1 MLCIFLENTPPR
13 DDLLIT
19 IKHNEDTYTFSRDLT
34 LKHSQKISDLLNNQE
49 EENTINLDYEHIYD
63 DFQLIADLFN
73 YKRIFINRLNIDFL
87 EYSANYLQIPVL
99 IKKTEKYRNHYND
112 FLKDPIFKELRS
124 LRKQVFSIG
133 QLQCN
138 SDDESDS
145 DYEDDTTNDNTTNS
159 NTNHN
164 ENSNSNE
171 NNNEIITEKDDKK
184 ETNADIEND
193 NKTNTDNNQE
203 INEITKVVV
212 SDETNEETK
221 EYTHQIKYRPG
232 YSSSV
237 THIIYSACIADPLNA
252 EKYLQIVKNDPEIYN
267 DFQKNINSNLFLP
280 TFNTILLKYLLMKIS
295 HFDPFYFNSRSNYL
309 LDTNLSSYFNEID
322 SFYHIFHS
330 HKKSLEIIISII
342 KDDDIGS
349 LQQMNIAHTD
359 AFTNKEKFSL
369 LFQVSMI
376 ASSIKCFKYFLLNC
390 ETLFHHFKFD
400 KNLIRPSIIG
410 GNIEIFRTLLDRY
423 SGSPI
428 DFLNDAILYQ
438 KNDILKWIIVNHVQF
453 LSLYNSCCSKV
464 LYGEKFIKQKWYECR
479 NCYPKHTEG
488 CCKFCAKHCHVNND
502 GEVRLHNPKFNY
514 ISTSCYCDD
523 ECMLSQNMEP
533 VGNKEFVEID
543 DLILLAVFCLNTG
556 ALKILIDEG
565 GYILRCRDRVT
576 KEPYIMND
584 QKLNELIVKMRGYK
598 VMNVEEIGPSNENQ
612 LNSTLFGRLEFMR
625 NALARVRNYPD
636 FQDNQEDNVND
647 IGINNDNDNYEDD
660 LFINTLLD
668 DAVNDVDRQE
678 NDQTNRY
685 MHQLNNFYGDSDDDD
700 LNCLLDTISESDPNE
715 NENDPNE
722 NENNPNEN
730 DPNENE

>member
-252 EKYLQIVKNDPEIYN
+252 EKYLQIVKNDPEI
-267 DFQKNINSNLFLP
+267 
-280 TFNTILLKYLLMKIS
+280 
-295 HFDPFYFNSRSNYL
+295 
-309 LDTNLSSYFNEID
+309 
-322 SFYHIFHS
+322 
-330 HKKSLEIIISII
+330 
-342 KDDDIGS
+342 
-349 LQQMNIAHTD
+349 
-359 AFTNKEKFSL
+359 
-369 LFQVSMI
+369 
-376 ASSIKCFKYFLLNC
+376 
-390 ETLFHHFKFD
+390 
-400 KNLIRPSIIG
+400 
-410 GNIEIFRTLLDRY
+410 
-423 SGSPI
+423 
-428 DFLNDAILYQ
+428 
-438 KNDILKWIIVNHVQF
+438 
-453 LSLYNSCCSKV
+453 
-464 LYGEKFIKQKWYECR
+464 
-479 NCYPKHTEG
+479 
-488 CCKFCAKHCHVNND
+488 
-502 GEVRLHNPKFNY
+502 
-514 ISTSCYCDD
+514 
-523 ECMLSQNMEP
+523 
-533 VGNKEFVEID
+533 
-543 DLILLAVFCLNTG
+543 
-556 ALKILIDEG
+556 
-565 GYILRCRDRVT
+565 
-576 KEPYIMND
+576 
-584 QKLNELIVKMRGYK
+584 
-598 VMNVEEIGPSNENQ
+598 
-612 LNSTLFGRLEFMR
+612 
-625 NALARVRNYPD
+625 
-636 FQDNQEDNVND
+636 
-647 IGINNDNDNYEDD
+647 
-660 LFINTLLD
+660 
-668 DAVNDVDRQE
+668 
-678 NDQTNRY
+678 
-685 MHQLNNFYGDSDDDD
+685 
-700 LNCLLDTISESDPNE
+700 
-715 NENDPNE
+715 
-722 NENNPNEN
+722 
-730 DPNENE
+730 